1 MPFLSDSSKTKSS
14 LPPMKRVL
22 TSTYRSFL
30 FATAVL
36 SLLPLVAQ
44 DESGDDL
51 VKKLKGRAG
60 QPEAGKTGSGGSNG
74 LATRGMKTRSFSAG
88 AAAPATTSETRS
100 LTMRGIPKAVSAA
113 AEEDKVDIKPTAT
126 GGNEVELSYKVDPES
141 KVARDNILFRKGSAE
156 FADDASV
163 EVVVTLAEA
172 LKHPEL
178 QGLQFVIEGHASA
191 EGDAYAN
198 QNLSQLRA
206 EQIVSVLT
214 SLGVEGSCLI
224 PVGFGETQA
233 RFPETSP
240 DALLKQDRRVLI
252 FRLDR

>member
-1 MPFLSDSSKTKSS
+1 
-14 LPPMKRVL
+14 MKRIAAP
-22 TSTYRSFL
+22 SFHSL
-30 FATAVL
+30 FFATAFL
-36 SLLPLVAQ
+36 SLLPLAAQ

-60 QPEAGKTGSGGSNG
+60 QPEAGKASGGMT
-74 LATRGMKTRSFSAG
+74 TRGMKTRSIGGGSTAP
-88 AAAPATTSETRS
+88 AAASETRS
-100 LTMRGIPKAVSAA
+100 LTMRGVPKAVSAA
-113 AEEDKVDIKPTAT
+113 AEEDKVDIKPTAA
-126 GGNEVELSYKVDPES
+126 GGDEVELSYKVDPES

-172 LKHPEL
+172 LKHPDL
-178 QGLQFVIEGHASA
+178 KGLQFVIEGHAST
-191 EGDAYAN
+191 EGDANAN
-198 QNLSQLRA
+198 QSLSQLRA

-214 SLGVEGSCLI
+214 SLGVADHCLI

>member
-1 MPFLSDSSKTKSS
+1 
-14 LPPMKRVL
+14 MKRIAAP
-22 TSTYRSFL
+22 SFRSLF
-30 FATAVL
+30 FATAFL
-36 SLLPLVAQ
+36 SLLPLAAQ

-60 QPEAGKTGSGGSNG
+60 QPEAGKASGGMT
-74 LATRGMKTRSFSAG
+74 TRGMKTRSIGGGTTAP
-88 AAAPATTSETRS
+88 AAASETRS
-100 LTMRGIPKAVSAA
+100 LTMRGVPKAVSAA
-113 AEEDKVDIKPTAT
+113 AEEDKVDIKPAAA
-126 GGNEVELSYKVDPES
+126 GGDEVELSYKVDPES

-172 LKHPEL
+172 LKHPDL
-178 QGLQFVIEGHASA
+178 KGLQFVIEGHAST
-191 EGDAYAN
+191 EGDANAN
-198 QNLSQLRA
+198 QSLSQLRA

-214 SLGVEGSCLI
+214 SLGVADHCLI

>member
-1 MPFLSDSSKTKSS
+1 MKQTFASAFL
-14 LPPMKRVL
+14 
-22 TSTYRSFL
+22 
-30 FATAVL
+30 AVAFL
-36 SLLPLVAQ
+36 SLLPLGAQ
-44 DESGDDL
+44 DESGDEL
-51 VKKLKGRAG
+51 VKKLKG
-60 QPEAGKTGSGGSNG
+60 QAGKTAAGTNG
-74 LATRGMKTRSFSAG
+74 FATRGMKTRSIG
-88 AAAPATTSETRS
+88 GGTTAPATASETRS
-100 LTMRGIPKAVSAA
+100 LTMRGVPKAVSAA
-113 AEEDKVDIKPTAT
+113 AEEDKVDIKPTAA
-126 GGNEVELSYKVDPES
+126 GGDEVELSYKVDPES

-172 LKHPEL
+172 LKHPDL
-178 QGLQFVIEGHASA
+178 KGLQFVIEGHAST
-191 EGDAYAN
+191 EGDANAN
-198 QNLSQLRA
+198 QSLSQLRA

-214 SLGVEGSCLI
+214 SLGVADHCLI

>member
-1 MPFLSDSSKTKSS
+1 
-14 LPPMKRVL
+14 MKRIFD
-22 TSTYRSFL
+22 STYRSL
-30 FATAVL
+30 LLAATVL
-36 SLLPLVAQ
+36 SVLPLVAQ

-51 VKKLKGRAG
+51 VKKLKG
-60 QPEAGKTGSGGSNG
+60 QAGKTASGATGG
-74 LATRGMKTRSFSAG
+74 MTTRGMKTRSFSAG

-100 LTMRGIPKAVSAA
+100 LTMRGVPKAVSAA
-113 AEEDKVDIKPTAT
+113 AEEDKVAIKPAAT
-126 GGNEVELSYKVDPES
+126 GSNEVELSYKVDPES

-252 FRLDR
+252 FRLDQ

>member
-1 MPFLSDSSKTKSS
+1 MPFLPDSSKPKTS
-14 LPPMKRVL
+14 LPPMKR
-22 TSTYRSFL
+22 TFASTYRPFL
-30 FATAVL
+30 LATAIL
-36 SLLPLVAQ
+36 SLLPLMAQ

-51 VKKLKGRAG
+51 VKKLKG
-60 QPEAGKTGSGGSNG
+60 QAGKTTSGSSSG
-74 LATRGMKTRSFSAG
+74 LATRGMKTRSIG
-88 AAAPATTSETRS
+88 GGTTAPATTSETRS
-100 LTMRGIPKAVSAA
+100 LTMRGVPKAVSAA
-113 AEEDKVDIKPTAT
+113 AEEDKVAIKPAAT

-191 EGDAYAN
+191 EGDGHAN
-198 QNLSQLRA
+198 QSLSQLRA

-214 SLGVEGSCLI
+214 SLGVSDNCLI

>member
-1 MPFLSDSSKTKSS
+1 
-14 LPPMKRVL
+14 MKRIAAPSFRSL
-22 TSTYRSFL
+22 FFSTAF
-30 FATAVL
+30 L
-36 SLLPLVAQ
+36 SLLPLAAQ

-60 QPEAGKTGSGGSNG
+60 QPEAGKASGGMT
-74 LATRGMKTRSFSAG
+74 TRGMKTRSIG
-88 AAAPATTSETRS
+88 GGTTAPATASETRS
-100 LTMRGIPKAVSAA
+100 LTMRGVPKAVSAA
-113 AEEDKVDIKPTAT
+113 AEEDKVDIKPTAA
-126 GGNEVELSYKVDPES
+126 GGDEVELSYKVDPES

-172 LKHPEL
+172 LKHPDL
-178 QGLQFVIEGHASA
+178 KGLQFVIEGHAST
-191 EGDAYAN
+191 EGDANAN
-198 QNLSQLRA
+198 QSLSQLRA

-214 SLGVEGSCLI
+214 SLGVADHCLI

>member
-1 MPFLSDSSKTKSS
+1 
-14 LPPMKRVL
+14 MKRIAVP
-22 TSTYRSFL
+22 SFRSLF
-30 FATAVL
+30 FATAFL
-36 SLLPLVAQ
+36 SLLPLAAQ

-60 QPEAGKTGSGGSNG
+60 QPEAGKASGG
-74 LATRGMKTRSFSAG
+74 LTTRGMKTRSISG
-88 AAAPATTSETRS
+88 GTTAPATASETRS
-100 LTMRGIPKAVSAA
+100 LTMRGVPKAVSAA
-113 AEEDKVDIKPTAT
+113 AEEDKVDLKPTVA
-126 GGNEVELSYKVDPES
+126 GGDEVELSYKVDPES

-172 LKHPEL
+172 LKHPDL
-178 QGLQFVIEGHASA
+178 QGLQFVIEGHAST
-191 EGDAYAN
+191 EGDANAN
-198 QNLSQLRA
+198 QSLSQLRA

-214 SLGVEGSCLI
+214 TLGVAEHSLI

>member
-1 MPFLSDSSKTKSS
+1 
-14 LPPMKRVL
+14 MKR
-22 TSTYRSFL
+22 TSAPTFRSL
-30 FATAVL
+30 LLATAVL
-36 SLLPLVAQ
+36 SLLSLVAQ

-51 VKKLKGRAG
+51 VKKLKG
-60 QPEAGKTGSGGSNG
+60 QAGKAASGTSGGMT
-74 LATRGMKTRSFSAG
+74 TRGFKTRSISG
-88 AAAPATTSETRS
+88 GTGTAPATPSETRS
-100 LTMRGIPKAVSAA
+100 LTMRGVPKAVSAA

-141 KVARDNILFRKGSAE
+141 KVARDNILFRKGTAE

>member
-1 MPFLSDSSKTKSS
+1 
-14 LPPMKRVL
+14 MKPTPRL
-22 TSTYRSFL
+22 HCR
-30 FATAVL
+30 
-36 SLLPLVAQ
+36 SLLAASLLIALMPLAAQ

-51 VKKLKGRAG
+51 VKKLKG
-60 QPEAGKTGSGGSNG
+60 QAGKKASGGASG
-74 LATRGMKTRSFSAG
+74 LATRGMKTRSFSSG

-100 LTMRGIPKAVSAA
+100 LTMRGVPKAVSAA
-113 AEEDKVDIKPTAT
+113 AEEDKVAIKPAAT

-191 EGDAYAN
+191 EGDDYAN

-214 SLGVEGSCLI
+214 SLGVEGNCLI

>member
-1 MPFLSDSSKTKSS
+1 
-14 LPPMKRVL
+14 MKRTFVP
-22 TSTYRSFL
+22 TFRSLL
-30 FATAVL
+30 FAAAFL
-36 SLLPLVAQ
+36 SLLPLAAQ

-51 VKKLKGRAG
+51 VKKLKGQAG
-60 QPEAGKTGSGGSNG
+60 QPEAGKAGGMV
-74 LATRGMKTRSFSAG
+74 TRGMKTRSIG
-88 AAAPATTSETRS
+88 GGTTAPATTSETRK

-113 AEEDKVDIKPTAT
+113 AEEDKVEIKPTAT

-191 EGDAYAN
+191 EGDAHAN

-214 SLGVEGSCLI
+214 SLGVSANCLI

>member
-1 MPFLSDSSKTKSS
+1 
-14 LPPMKRVL
+14 MKR
-22 TSTYRSFL
+22 TFASAFL
-30 FATAVL
+30 VTAFL
-36 SLLPLVAQ
+36 SLLPLAAQ
-44 DESGDDL
+44 DESGDEL
-51 VKKLKGRAG
+51 VKKLKG
-60 QPEAGKTGSGGSNG
+60 QAGKAASGTSGGMT
-74 LATRGMKTRSFSAG
+74 TRGFKTRSIG
-88 AAAPATTSETRS
+88 GGTTAPATTSETRS
-100 LTMRGIPKAVSAA
+100 LTMRGVPKAVSAA

-126 GGNEVELSYKVDPES
+126 GGDEVELSYKVDPES

-172 LKHPEL
+172 LKHPDL

-191 EGDAYAN
+191 EGDGHAN
-198 QNLSQLRA
+198 QSLSQLRA

-214 SLGVEGSCLI
+214 NLGVADHCLI